1 MIIQFIETTIKG
13 DSFGFSVDTKGRKI
27 LKGTRTF
34 TITIDSSANRSMDE
48 IYEAL
53 PKKGD
58 AHPNMA
64 NCYVKDVECVVSE
77 DVHVYIATVDYESK
91 VTEEQGEGNDPTIE
105 WPWDQPT
112 DISFST
118 NTSFAE
124 VQDKAYAFFG
134 SRTLGTM
141 TDDFIIQS
149 GNGTYP
155 NIPVVNVPFHE
166 YPENLPEE
174 VEPAIQID
182 IAFAIE
188 EHNIQDIQVYLS
200 SHLTVNDNTVS
211 IKNYEI
217 NKYTGYFSEFR
228 AKAAYFKSPRSGILY
243 PYWDVSLSLVVRPKK
258 TWIRPMINM
267 SYNRLVTGVDDV
279 ATKEHIT
286 VKDSKSNKLEPIT
299 APVRIRPSGVPV
311 DINDDG
317 TLAADDPGSEQTYVN
332 LYLTKP
338 LSNWSPFMFAIP

>member
-1 MIIQFIETTIKG
+1 MIIQFLETTIKG
-13 DSFGFSVDTKGRKI
+13 DSFGFSVDTKGRKT

-34 TITIDSSANRSMDE
+34 TITIDSSTDRSMDE

-53 PKKGD
+53 PKRGE
-58 AHPNMA
+58 AHPDMA
-64 NCYVKDVECVVSE
+64 NCFVKDVDCKVSE

-91 VTEEQGEGNDPTIE
+91 VIESTEDNDPNID

-112 DISFST
+112 DVSFST

-124 VQDKAYAFFG
+124 VQDKAYAYFG

-141 TDDFIIQS
+141 DDDFVMQA
-149 GNGTYP
+149 GGGTYP
-155 NIPVVNVPFHE
+155 NIPVVNVPFKE

-182 IAFAIE
+182 VAFAIK
-188 EHNIQDIQVYLS
+188 EHNIQDIQVYLD
-200 SHLTVNDNTVS
+200 SHLTVNEDKVS

-217 NKYTGYFSEFR
+217 DKYTGYFSDFK

-267 SYNRLVTGVDDV
+267 SYNRLVIVDGVR
-279 ATKEHIT
+279 TKEHIT
-286 VKDSKSNKLEPIT
+286 VKDSKSNKQERIT
-299 APVRIRPSGVPV
+299 TPVRIRAEGVPV
-311 DINDDG
+311 DITDDG
-317 TLAADDPGSEQTYVN
+317 LVVTEDVGSEQTYVN

-338 LSNWSPFMFAIP
+338 LSSWNSFIFAIPED